1 MSKTDYSKISK
12 KSAEEVTVDVTPE
25 TPEAPAP
32 AEPILGKVQGCTQL
46 NVREN
51 PDIFAKVVL
60 VIGKDSDVLINL
72 EESTDDWY
80 KVYVEGY
87 DGFCMK
93 KYVSLVQ

>member
-12 KSAEEVTVDVTPE
+12 KSAEEVAVDVTPE
-25 TPEAPAP
+25 TPEVPAP
-32 AEPILGKVQGCTQL
+32 AEPILGKVEGCTQL

-93 KYVSLVQ
+93 KYVALVQ